1 MTPPPHAMI
10 WADGLWIDNDAPAVP
25 LADRGFAL
33 GDGVFET
40 ILAEGG
46 APRFFA
52 RHHDRLAAAAAALG
66 LPAPPAAVTLET
78 IGREAL
84 DRSRL
89 GAERAALRIVWT
101 AGRSARGLARD
112 PAAPGALF
120 VSAAPAPRPTSAAVL
135 TLSTIRRNET
145 SPTARWKTLSYL
157 DSVMAR
163 REAEA
168 NGADEAVML
177 NTQSRVACAAA
188 ATLLAV
194 IDGAFVTPPVTEGA
208 LPGITRAR
216 LLESGCGLTE
226 RALSRQDLDRA
237 AALGLANALIGV
249 RPARRLADRD
259 LDTAHPALR
268 AAEAALADRD

>member
-1 MTPPPHAMI
+1 MTPPPNATI
-10 WADGLWIDNDAPAVP
+10 WADGVWIEKDAPAAPV
-25 LADRGFAL
+25 ADRGFAL

-46 APRFFA
+46 APRCFA
-52 RHHDRLAAAAAALG
+52 RHHKRLVAAAAALG
-66 LPAPPAAVTLET
+66 LPAPPGAEALEA
-78 IGREAL
+78 IAREAL

-89 GAERAALRIVWT
+89 GAESAAVRIVWT

-112 PAAPGALF
+112 HTAPGALF
-120 VSAAPAPRPTSAAVL
+120 VSATPAPRPTGAAVL
-135 TLSTIRRNET
+135 TFSTIRRNET

-168 NGADEAVML
+168 ADADEAVML
-177 NTQSRVACAAA
+177 NTQGRPACAAA

-194 IDGAFVTPPVTEGA
+194 IDGALVTPPVAEGA

-216 LLESGCGLTE
+216 LLEAGCGLSE
-226 RALSRQDLDRA
+226 RPLSREDLDRA
-237 AALGLANALIGV
+237 AAVGLANALIGV
-249 RPARRLADRD
+249 RPARRLEDRD
-259 LDTAHPALR
+259 LDAAHPALR
-268 AAEAALADRD
+268 AAAAALAGQN